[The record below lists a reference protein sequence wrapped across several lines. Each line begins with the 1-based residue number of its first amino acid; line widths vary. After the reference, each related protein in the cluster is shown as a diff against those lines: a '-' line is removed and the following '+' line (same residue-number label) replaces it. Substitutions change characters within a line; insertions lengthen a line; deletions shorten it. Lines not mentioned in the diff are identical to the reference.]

1 MRDVSEPSEGAAEE
15 GAIDEVGVVVAD
27 KGWGEGE
34 GWGVRRRKGG
44 EGEK

>member
-34 GWGVRRRKGG
+34 RGKNDNQKINGI
-44 EGEK
+44 